1 MSDYDDIIDLPHH
14 QSATRPHMSM
24 TERAAQFSPFAALT
38 GYEAV
43 LEETARLTDRRIE
56 LSESEQA
63 ELDRTLAWLGDHLGE
78 KPKAALTYFVP
89 DEAKEG
95 GSYRTVTGR
104 IRQIDAVNRTV
115 KIEDGGEIGI
125 SDLYAL
131 EILENAPGS

>member
-1 MSDYDDIIDLPHH
+1 MGKYDDIINLPHPVSKTH
-14 QSATRPHMSM
+14 APMPRAQ
-24 TERAAQFSPFAALT
+24 RAAQFSPFAALT

-63 ELDRTLAWLGDHLGE
+63 ELDRALAWLGDHLGE

-104 IRQIDAVNRTV
+104 VRQLDGVNRTV